1 MPFQA
6 AAGGIPHSVI
16 PPSPKGFYNPL
27 YPQDWVEDIDR

>member
-16 PPSPKGFYNPL
+16 PSSPKGFYNAL